1 MSIVYLL
8 QNQHNQYLSKAG
20 EWLEGDAASA
30 LYRTEHKD
38 EAINRKVEF
47 TVKNVEL
54 RIVIVKASLRENGTP
69 ELSNTPKNEQ
79 AEPPTGNNNGPLF
92 NSDATDDTPPEQPSE
107 QNPSIESAV
116 DSAVVT
122 DRADATQ
129 NLEDNAIDNTNAPLA
144 STDKPAEQ
152 KSEED
157 IYTAV
162 SQAEPENDQGQNTES
177 TAPNTDE
184 VREAI

>member
-8 QNQHNQYLSKAG
+8 QNQHDQYLSKAG

-54 RIVIVKASLRENGTP
+54 RIAIVKASLRENGTP
-69 ELSNTPKNEQ
+69 ELSSIVKNEEDKTQ
-79 AEPPTGNNNGPLF
+79 INNNHGPLF
-92 NSDATDDTPPEQPSE
+92 DGSSPEDSQPNQTQDSEIAETAAENTETTEKKASSDISKPEE
-107 QNPSIESAV
+107 QN
-116 DSAVVT
+116 
-122 DRADATQ
+122 
-129 NLEDNAIDNTNAPLA
+129 
-144 STDKPAEQ
+144 
-152 KSEED
+152 SEEN
-157 IYTAV
+157 IYTA
-162 SQAEPENDQGQNTES
+162 EPQDDNHQEGPTLN
-177 TAPNTDE
+177 ADE